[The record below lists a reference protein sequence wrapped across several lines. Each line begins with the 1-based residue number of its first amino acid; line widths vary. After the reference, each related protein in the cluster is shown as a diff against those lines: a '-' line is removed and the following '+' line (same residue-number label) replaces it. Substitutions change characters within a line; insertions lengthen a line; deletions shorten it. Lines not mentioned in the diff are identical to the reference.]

1 MHEKVQALLLSLL
14 VRTAIVKKIMIMMT
28 TMMITAHLAHH
39 TVQAQPHL
47 LQVLIVIV
55 PQVRV
60 SHVTIEML

>member
-1 MHEKVQALLLSLL
+1 MM
-14 VRTAIVKKIMIMMT
+14 KKIMIMT

-39 TVQAQPHL
+39 TVQVQAHL

-60 SHVTIEML
+60 SHVNIEML